1 MEVKLEVKRMFYS
14 TEEVAEILGVSKQ
27 TACRLAI
34 NGEVPA
40 KKFGRQWR
48 FPVQAFD
55 QWVKAGLPVELE
67 VKGTEHV

>member
-1 MEVKLEVKRMFYS
+1 MEVKRMFYS

-48 FPVQAFD
+48 FPVTAFD
-55 QWVKAGLPVELE
+55 AWVKAGLTPEPE
-67 VKGTEHV
+67 AKGNEHV

>member
-1 MEVKLEVKRMFYS
+1 MEVKRMFYS
-14 TEEVAEILGVSKQ
+14 TEEVAEILGVSTQ

-55 QWVKAGLPVELE
+55 HWVKAGLPVEPE
-67 VKGTEHV
+67 AKGNEHV